1 MVVIITN
8 IKTFV
13 STHVDKIPSYNLR
26 STELFQYGL
35 QHSFPDAIHE

>member
-1 MVVIITN
+1 MVVIITS
-8 IKTFV
+8 ILIFV
-13 STHVDKIPSYNLR
+13 STNIDKIPSYNLR